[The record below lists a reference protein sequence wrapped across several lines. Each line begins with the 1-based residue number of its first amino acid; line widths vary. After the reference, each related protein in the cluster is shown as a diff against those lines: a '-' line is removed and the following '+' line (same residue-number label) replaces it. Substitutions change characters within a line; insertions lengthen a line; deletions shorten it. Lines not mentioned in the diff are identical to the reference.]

1 MHNEEFDIICI
12 GAGISGATL
21 AERYASLGKKVL
33 VLEKR
38 DHIGGNCYDF
48 VNDAGILISL
58 YGPHFFH
65 TEYEDVWQ
73 YVQKFAK
80 WNPYKHKVLAQVGEK
95 LVPVPVNIET
105 VNILFNLHIK
115 NEAEMKTW
123 LEKNQVKVK
132 NVKNSKNAA
141 EARVGKKLFKLL
153 FENYTKKQWGL
164 SAAELAPEVLSRI
177 PVRTNFEDRYFTD
190 KYQALPVGGYT
201 KLFEK
206 MLSHPNITVRVNADY
221 FDLKKKGSLP
231 TFKKL
236 FYTGPIDQ
244 FFAQTDSP
252 VQTADKLQYRSLRFE
267 YETLDQEYYQKNSVI
282 NFPGKGVP
290 YTRIVEYKHLSNQEN
305 SKTTIVKEYGS
316 DEGEPFYPVP
326 NKKNQAIYEKYR
338 AKSEKLKDIYFVGRL
353 ANYKY
358 FNMDQAFK
366 NALNLFNSLENTG

>member
-80 WNPYKHKVLAQVGEK
+80 WNSYKHKVLAQVGEK

-105 VNILFNLHIK
+105 VNILFNLNIK

-244 FFAQTDSP
+244 FFAHTDSP
-252 VQTADKLQYRSLRFE
+252 AQTADKLQYRSLRFE